1 MYVEKK
7 GIFYPLDQ
15 VSLLKSEKMNMKI
28 ESPKKLRKVNLLF
41 KNYIV

>member
-7 GIFYPLDQ
+7 AFSYPLDQ
-15 VSLLKSEKMNMKI
+15 VSSLKSEKMNMKI
-28 ESPKKLRKVNLLF
+28 ESPKKLRKVNFLF